1 MYGEELLR
9 DLEDVQFHANQ
20 EASEVMTML
29 DELHKDIQK
38 LAPEKHILEAKPKIE
53 KQEGYPLMC
62 KQEESEPRDTEI
74 CKLEQKLQED
84 ELEREATVQEKKAK
98 ESIKEHVQFG
108 KLGIFVTLYVYHTS
122 VSLNLIL
129 FLR

>member
-53 KQEGYPLMC
+53 KQEGY
-62 KQEESEPRDTEI
+62 T
-74 CKLEQKLQED
+74 
-84 ELEREATVQEKKAK
+84 TNV
-98 ESIKEHVQFG
+98 
-108 KLGIFVTLYVYHTS
+108 
-122 VSLNLIL
+122 
-129 FLR
+129 

>member
-9 DLEDVQFHANQ
+9 DIEDVQFHANQ
-20 EASEVMTML
+20 QASEVMTML

-74 CKLEQKLQED
+74 CKSKSC
-84 ELEREATVQEKKAK
+84 RKM
-98 ESIKEHVQFG
+98 S
-108 KLGIFVTLYVYHTS
+108 
-122 VSLNLIL
+122 
-129 FLR
+129 